1 MARPIYK
8 LSGLAVTRAKKFGYL
23 SDGGGLYL
31 RVGPTGAKSWVFRFK
46 DQGRTHEM
54 GLGPMHTVGLAEAR
68 EKALE
73 CRKLRLDR
81 IDPIKAR
88 RAVRGQERAA
98 AAKAITFQECA
109 EQYLATHR
117 AGWTG

>member
-8 LSGLAVTRAKKFGYL
+8 LSALAVTRANKFGYL

-46 DQGRTHEM
+46 EQGRTHEM
-54 GLGPMHTVGLAEAR
+54 GLGPLHTIGLAEAR
-68 EKALE
+68 GKALE

-81 IDPIKAR
+81 INPIEAR
-88 RAVRGQERAA
+88 RAGAAQERAT
-98 AAKAITFQECA
+98 AAKQMSFRECA
-109 EQYLATHR
+109 EQYLAAHR
-117 AGWTG
+117 P